1 MKNKMNILGID
12 TSTRYASVS
21 LLNEEEKR
29 FYFSWHSNQNHGS
42 ELLPNIN
49 RLLVDAK
56 IKMKDISHITVCLG
70 PGGFSAL
77 RTGIATTIGIS
88 MGNNSTTYGIN
99 THIIESSPYINNY
112 DNDIVSMIPA
122 GKSIYSWARLNK
134 DQPNKIIAENIDDL
148 ETISKFDSNVLFCG
162 ESSVD
167 LNGIINTDRI
177 LTKSF
182 PTRDPNII
190 LDISLDVV
198 KNKKYFDLDEL
209 KPIYSR
215 KPSIS
220 KPKYK

>member
-1 MKNKMNILGID
+1 
-12 TSTRYASVS
+12 
-21 LLNEEEKR
+21 
-29 FYFSWHSNQNHGS
+29 
-42 ELLPNIN
+42 
-49 RLLVDAK
+49 
-56 IKMKDISHITVCLG
+56 
-70 PGGFSAL
+70 
-77 RTGIATTIGIS
+77 

-134 DQPNKIIAENIDDL
+134 NQPNKIIAENIDDL
-148 ETISKFDSNVLFCG
+148 ETISKFDSNVMFCG
-162 ESSVD
+162 ESSFD
-167 LNGIINTDRI
+167 LNGIIDEDRI

>member
-21 LLNEEEKR
+21 LSNETEKR
-29 FYFSWHSNQNHGS
+29 FTISWHSNQNHGS

-49 RLLVDAK
+49 KLLGDAK
-56 IKMKDISHITVCLG
+56 IKMKDISHVSVCLG

-77 RTGIATTIGIS
+77 RTGIAATIGIS

-134 DQPNKIIAENIDDL
+134 NQPNKIIHL
-148 ETISKFDSNVLFCG
+148 
-162 ESSVD
+162 
-167 LNGIINTDRI
+167 
-177 LTKSF
+177 
-182 PTRDPNII
+182 
-190 LDISLDVV
+190 SL
-198 KNKKYFDLDEL
+198 
-209 KPIYSR
+209 
-215 KPSIS
+215 
-220 KPKYK
+220 

>member
-21 LLNEEEKR
+21 LINEEEKR
-29 FYFSWHSNQNHGS
+29 FYISWNSNQNHGS

-56 IKMKDISHITVCLG
+56 IKMKDISHVSVCLG

-88 MGNNSTTYGIN
+88 MGNNSTTYGI
-99 THIIESSPYINNY
+99 
-112 DNDIVSMIPA
+112 DIVSMIPA
-122 GKSIYSWARLNK
+122 GKSMYSWARLNK
-134 DQPNKIIAENIDDL
+134 NQPNKIIAENIDDL
-148 ETISKFDSNVLFCG
+148 ETISKFDSNVMFCG
-162 ESSVD
+162 ESSFD
-167 LNGIINTDRI
+167 LNGIIDEDRI

>member
-1 MKNKMNILGID
+1 MVNKNIKQKKIFLKEESIKKKISEAALN
-12 TSTRYASVS
+12 
-21 LLNEEEKR
+21 LLKSR
-29 FYFSWHSNQNHGS
+29 SWS
-42 ELLPNIN
+42 
-49 RLLVDAK
+49 K
-56 IKMKDISHITVCLG
+56 IKMKDISHISVCLG

-99 THIIESSPYINNY
+99 THIIESLPYINNY

-134 DQPNKIIAENIDDL
+134 NQPNKIIAENIDDL
-148 ETISKFDSNVLFCG
+148 ETISKFDSNVMFCG
-162 ESSVD
+162 ESSFD
-167 LNGIINTDRI
+167 LNGIIDEDRI

>member
-21 LLNEEEKR
+21 LINEKEKR
-29 FYFSWHSNQNHGS
+29 FNISWHSNQNHGS

-56 IKMKDISHITVCLG
+56 IKMKDISHVSVCLG

-134 DQPNKIIAENIDDL
+134 NQPNKIIAENIDDL
-148 ETISKFDSNVLFCG
+148 ETISKFDSNVMFCG
-162 ESSVD
+162 ESSFD
-167 LNGIINTDRI
+167 LNGIIDEDRI

>member
-1 MKNKMNILGID
+1 
-12 TSTRYASVS
+12 
-21 LLNEEEKR
+21 
-29 FYFSWHSNQNHGS
+29 
-42 ELLPNIN
+42 
-49 RLLVDAK
+49 
-56 IKMKDISHITVCLG
+56 
-70 PGGFSAL
+70 
-77 RTGIATTIGIS
+77 
-88 MGNNSTTYGIN
+88 
-99 THIIESSPYINNY
+99 
-112 DNDIVSMIPA
+112 MIPA